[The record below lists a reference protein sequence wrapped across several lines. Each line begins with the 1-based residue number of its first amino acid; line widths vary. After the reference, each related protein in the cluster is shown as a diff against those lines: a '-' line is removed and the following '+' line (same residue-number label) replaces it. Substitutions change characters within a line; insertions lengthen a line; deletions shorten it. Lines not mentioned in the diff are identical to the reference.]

1 MKKKMHFTIMG
12 LVVAV
17 LALALALTG
26 CAKDASGNTNAST
39 SESVDVNA
47 DMRDQESRETLVLE
61 GTVWRAETV
70 STSDGTTYTW
80 SEIISSG
87 MQEKG
92 TEFIL
97 EFIDDKTCVELTI
110 HWGRVSAIS
119 EYTYKIAGDKLVIRG
134 GDYTDSSY
142 ENGTI
147 VLTTSSNDKFQYK
160 ITNYPIIKP
169 EMDYVSEEAAQEAEL
184 RYNAEDSTDS
194 NTESETYVYTLNG
207 REIMLHIKL
216 EDYIQDGVISFG
228 ELIQDLGYSSAGYVY
243 DEDDNPV
250 AQIGRF
256 VYLDDTVPC
265 HMIET
270 FINIP
275 YIYEDSGHDEEHIL
289 IYDEHGN
296 SGVLTINGYGSRP
309 IHISYNQLI
318 AATYIWETYSDGK
331 IHENPLR
338 DVFGDDG
345 VIREHNYFVS

>member
-1 MKKKMHFTIMG
+1 MQ
-12 LVVAV
+12 
-17 LALALALTG
+17 
-26 CAKDASGNTNAST
+26 
-39 SESVDVNA
+39 
-47 DMRDQESRETLVLE
+47 DQESRETLVLE
-61 GTVWRAETV
+61 GTVWRAETG

-92 TEFIL
+92 SEFIL
-97 EFIDDKTCVELTI
+97 EFIDDRTCVALMT
-110 HWGRVSAIS
+110 HWGRVSAVS
-119 EYTYKIAGDKLVIRG
+119 ENPYRIAGDKLVIR

-147 VLTTSSNDKFQYK
+147 VLTTSSNEKFQYK

-169 EMDYVSEEAAQEAEL
+169 EINYVSEEAAQEAKL

-194 NTESETYVYTLNG
+194 NTESETFVYTLNG

-216 EDYIQDGVISFG
+216 EDYIHGDTISFG
-228 ELIQDLGYSSAGYVY
+228 ELIRDLGYSSAGYVY

-256 VYLDDTVPC
+256 VYLNDTAPC
-265 HMIET
+265 HAIET

-275 YIYEDSGHDEEHIL
+275 YIYEDSGYSEEHIY

-296 SGVLTINGYGSRP
+296 SGILTINGYGSRP

-318 AATYIWETYSDGK
+318 AAAYIWETYSDGK

-345 VIREHNYFVS
+345 AIREHNYFVS

>member
-1 MKKKMHFTIMG
+1 M
-12 LVVAV
+12 V
-17 LALALALTG
+17 
-26 CAKDASGNTNAST
+26 
-39 SESVDVNA
+39 
-47 DMRDQESRETLVLE
+47 RDYF
-61 GTVWRAETV
+61 VWNE
-70 STSDGTTYTW
+70 
-80 SEIISSG
+80 
-87 MQEKG
+87 G

-134 GDYTDSSY
+134 GNYTDSSY
-142 ENGTI
+142 ENGII

-184 RYNAEDSTDS
+184 RYNAEDSTNS
-194 NTESETYVYTLNG
+194 NVYTLNG

-228 ELIQDLGYSSAGYVY
+228 ELIRDLGYSSAGYVY
-243 DEDDNPV
+243 DENDNPV

-256 VYLDDTVPC
+256 VYHDDTVPC
-265 HMIET
+265 HTVET

-296 SGVLTINGYGSRP
+296 SGILTINGYGSRP

>member
-17 LALALALTG
+17 LALTLALTG

-47 DMRDQESRETLVLE
+47 DMQGQESRETLVLE
-61 GTVWRAETV
+61 GTVWRVETV

-97 EFIDDKTCVELTI
+97 EFIDDRTCVELTI

-134 GDYTDSSY
+134 GNYTGSSY

-169 EMDYVSEEAAQEAEL
+169 EMNYVSEEAAQEAEL

-194 NTESETYVYTLNG
+194 NTESETFVYTLNG

-228 ELIQDLGYSSAGYVY
+228 ELIRDLGYSSAGYVY
-243 DEDDNPV
+243 DENDNPV

-256 VYLDDTVPC
+256 VYHDDTVPC
-265 HMIET
+265 HTIET

-296 SGVLTINGYGSRP
+296 SGILTINGYGSRP

>member
-39 SESVDVNA
+39 SEGVDVNA
-47 DMRDQESRETLVLE
+47 GMRDQESRETLVLE
-61 GTVWRAETV
+61 GTVWRVEAG
-70 STSDGTTYTW
+70 SASGGTTYTW
-80 SEIISSG
+80 SELISSG

-92 TEFIL
+92 SEFIL
-97 EFIDDKTCVELTI
+97 EFIDDRTCVALMT

-119 EYTYKIAGDKLVIRG
+119 EYTYRIAGDKLVIRN
-134 GDYTDSSY
+134 YTDSSY

-147 VLTTSSNDKFQYK
+147 VLTTSSNEKLQYK

-169 EMDYVSEEAAQEAEL
+169 EINYVSEEAAQEAKL

-194 NTESETYVYTLNG
+194 NTESETFVYTLNG

-228 ELIQDLGYSSAGYVY
+228 ELIRDLGYSSAGYVY
-243 DEDDNPV
+243 DENDNPV

-256 VYLDDTVPC
+256 VYHDDTVPC
-265 HMIET
+265 HTIET

-275 YIYEDSGHDEEHIL
+275 YIYEDSGYSEEHIY

-296 SGVLTINGYGSRP
+296 SGILTINGYGSRP

-345 VIREHNYFVS
+345 MIREHNYFVS

>member
-1 MKKKMHFTIMG
+1 MKKKMHFTIRG

-26 CAKDASGNTNAST
+26 CAKDASGNANAST
-39 SESVDVNA
+39 SESGDVNA
-47 DMRDQESRETLVLE
+47 DMQDHENHETLTLE
-61 GTVWRAETV
+61 GTVWRAATV

-80 SEIISSG
+80 SEITSSG

-110 HWGRVSAIS
+110 HWGRVSAIG
-119 EYTYKIAGDKLVIRG
+119 EYTYQIANDKLVIRG
-134 GDYTDSSY
+134 GNYIDSSY

-147 VLTTSSNDKFQYK
+147 ILTTNSNDKFQYEV
-160 ITNYPIIKP
+160 TNYPIIKP
-169 EMDYVSEEAAQEAEL
+169 EMNYVSEEAAQEAEL

-194 NTESETYVYTLNG
+194 NTESETFVYTVNG

-228 ELIQDLGYSSAGYVY
+228 ELIRDLGYSSAGYVY

-256 VYLDDTVPC
+256 VYLDDTAPC
-265 HMIET
+265 HVIET

-275 YIYEDSGHDEEHIL
+275 YIYEDSGYDEEHIF

-296 SGVLTINGYGSRP
+296 SGILTINGYGSRP
-309 IHISYNQLI
+309 IHISYDQLI

-331 IHENPLR
+331 VHENPLR

-345 VIREHNYFVS
+345 MIREHNYFVP

>member
-39 SESVDVNA
+39 SESVDVNTN
-47 DMRDQESRETLVLE
+47 MQDQESHETLMLE
-61 GTVWRAETV
+61 GTVWRVETV
-70 STSDGTTYTW
+70 STSDGTTHTW

-97 EFIDDKTCVELTI
+97 EFIDDKTCAELTI

-119 EYTYKIAGDKLVIRG
+119 EYTYRIAGDKLVIRG
-134 GDYTDSSY
+134 GYTDSSY

-169 EMDYVSEEAAQEAEL
+169 EMNYVSEEAAQEAEL
-184 RYNAEDSTDS
+184 RYNAEGSTDS
-194 NTESETYVYTLNG
+194 NTESETFVYTLNG

-228 ELIQDLGYSSAGYVY
+228 ELIRDLGYSSAGYVY
-243 DEDDNPV
+243 DENDNPV

-256 VYLDDTVPC
+256 VYHDDTVPC
-265 HMIET
+265 HTIET

-275 YIYEDSGHDEEHIL
+275 YIYEDSGYEEHIL

-296 SGVLTINGYGSRP
+296 SGILTINGYGSRP

>member
-39 SESVDVNA
+39 SEGVDVNA
-47 DMRDQESRETLVLE
+47 DMRDQESHETLVLE
-61 GTVWRAETV
+61 GTVWRTETV

-134 GDYTDSSY
+134 GNYTDSSY
-142 ENGTI
+142 ENGII

-184 RYNAEDSTDS
+184 RYNAEDSTNS

-228 ELIQDLGYSSAGYVY
+228 ELIRDLGYSSAGYVY
-243 DEDDNPV
+243 DENDNPV

-256 VYLDDTVPC
+256 VYHDDTVPC
-265 HMIET
+265 HTVET

-296 SGVLTINGYGSRP
+296 SGILTINGYGSRP

>member
-1 MKKKMHFTIMG
+1 MG

-47 DMRDQESRETLVLE
+47 DMQDQESRETLVLE
-61 GTVWRAETV
+61 GTVWRVETV

-80 SEIISSG
+80 SEITSSG

-119 EYTYKIAGDKLVIRG
+119 EYTYRIAGDKLVIRG
-134 GDYTDSSY
+134 GNYTDSSY

-147 VLTTSSNDKFQYK
+147 ILTTDSNDKFQYE

-169 EMDYVSEEAAQEAEL
+169 EIDYVSEEAAQEARL

-194 NTESETYVYTLNG
+194 NTEK
-207 REIMLHIKL
+207 H
-216 EDYIQDGVISFG
+216 
-228 ELIQDLGYSSAGYVY
+228 
-243 DEDDNPV
+243 
-250 AQIGRF
+250 
-256 VYLDDTVPC
+256 
-265 HMIET
+265 
-270 FINIP
+270 
-275 YIYEDSGHDEEHIL
+275 
-289 IYDEHGN
+289 
-296 SGVLTINGYGSRP
+296 
-309 IHISYNQLI
+309 
-318 AATYIWETYSDGK
+318 
-331 IHENPLR
+331 
-338 DVFGDDG
+338 
-345 VIREHNYFVS
+345 

>member
-12 LVVAV
+12 LIVAV

-47 DMRDQESRETLVLE
+47 DMQDQESRETLVLE
-61 GTVWRAETV
+61 GTVWRVETV

-80 SEIISSG
+80 SEITTSG

-97 EFIDDKTCVELTI
+97 EFIDDRTCVELTI

-119 EYTYKIAGDKLVIRG
+119 EYTYRIAGDKLVIRG

-142 ENGTI
+142 ENGII

-169 EMDYVSEEAAQEAEL
+169 EMNYVSEEAAQEAEL

-194 NTESETYVYTLNG
+194 NTESETFVYTLNG

-216 EDYIQDGVISFG
+216 EDYIQDGIISFG
-228 ELIQDLGYSSAGYVY
+228 ELIRDLGYSSAGYVY
-243 DEDDNPV
+243 DENDNPV

-256 VYLDDTVPC
+256 VYHDDTVPC
-265 HMIET
+265 HTIET

-275 YIYEDSGHDEEHIL
+275 YIYEDSGRDEEHIL

-296 SGVLTINGYGSRP
+296 SGILTINGYGSRP

>member
-47 DMRDQESRETLVLE
+47 DMQDQESRETLVLE
-61 GTVWRAETV
+61 GTVWRAETG

-92 TEFIL
+92 SEFIL
-97 EFIDDKTCVELTI
+97 EFIDDRTCVELYL
-110 HWGRVSAIS
+110 HWGRVSAVS
-119 EYTYKIAGDKLVIRG
+119 ENPYKIAGDKLVIR

-147 VLTTSSNDKFQYK
+147 VLTTSSNEKFQYK

-169 EMDYVSEEAAQEAEL
+169 EINYVSEEAAQEAKL

-194 NTESETYVYTLNG
+194 NTESETFVYTLNG

-216 EDYIQDGVISFG
+216 EDYIHGDTISFG
-228 ELIQDLGYSSAGYVY
+228 ELIRDLGYSSAGYVY

-256 VYLDDTVPC
+256 VYLNDTAPC
-265 HMIET
+265 HAIET

-275 YIYEDSGHDEEHIL
+275 YIYEDSGYSEEHIY

-296 SGVLTINGYGSRP
+296 SGILTINGYGSRP

-345 VIREHNYFVS
+345 AIREHHYFVS

>member
-1 MKKKMHFTIMG
+1 MKKIIPLIMG

-26 CAKDASGNTNAST
+26 CAKDTSGNTNAST

-47 DMRDQESRETLVLE
+47 DMQDQESHETLMLE
-61 GTVWRAETV
+61 GTVWRVETV
-70 STSDGTTYTW
+70 STSDGATYTW

-87 MQEKG
+87 MQENG

-119 EYTYKIAGDKLVIRG
+119 EYAYKIAGDKLVIRG
-134 GDYTDSSY
+134 GNYTDSSY
-142 ENGTI
+142 GNGTI
-147 VLTTSSNDKFQYK
+147 ILTTDSNDKFQYE

-169 EMDYVSEEAAQEAEL
+169 EMNYVSEEAAQEAEL

-194 NTESETYVYTLNG
+194 NTESETFAYTVNG
-207 REIMLHIKL
+207 CEIRLHIRL
-216 EDYIQDGVISFG
+216 EDYIDGDVISFS
-228 ELIQDLGYSSAGYVY
+228 ELIRDLGYSSAGYVY

-275 YIYEDSGHDEEHIL
+275 YIYEDSGYDEEHIL

-296 SGVLTINGYGSRP
+296 SGVLTINGYGSRS

-318 AATYIWETYSDGK
+318 VAAYIWETYSDGR

-345 VIREHNYFVS
+345 MIREHNYFVP